1 MKYLKKPAVMKLWK
15 VIVLDLLALGLI
27 LVTFALFHHVL
38 PRYMAANEAEQ
49 EQLTATEI
57 NVTEPEQTDVPDLE
71 TVSQTEPPTEP
82 DTRTEWQI
90 KFADHFTEEVVRTE
104 NSYTSQEVSITIETV
119 VDTYDNRQ
127 VTYYVAD
134 IYVAGIENFKTA
146 IANGKFTYYGD
157 QAPLTLAEETGAILS
172 VNGDFATVHKKG
184 FIVRNSTVYL
194 SDLNKGVCVMYPDGT
209 METYD
214 QGTYLVEDILSR
226 DPVHVWSFGPSLLDA
241 EGKALTEFKL
251 ASGIGGRHP
260 RCAVGYYEPGHYCF
274 VLVDGRQSGYSDG
287 ITMPNLASIFE
298 KLGCKVAYNL
308 DGGRSAVMMFGTEF
322 YSQPYLDGRDLGDI
336 LYIAETGLY
345 TKGAEGAMD
354 AAEEAEVQSAATEV
368 QEVTE

>member
-1 MKYLKKPAVMKLWK
+1 MRYLKKPSTMKLWK

-27 LVTFALFHHVL
+27 LVVFALFHHVL
-38 PRYMAANEAEQ
+38 PRYMAANEPGQ
-49 EQLTATEI
+49 EQMAATQP
-57 NVTEPEQTDVPDLE
+57 VLTEPAQTEAQDIQTEPV
-71 TVSQTEPPTEP
+71 TEPPTEP
-82 DTRTEWQI
+82 DTRTEWQK
-90 KFADHFTEEVVRTE
+90 KFEDRFTEEVVRTE
-104 NSYTSQEVSITIETV
+104 NSYTSQEVSITIDTV
-119 VDTYDNRQ
+119 VDTYDKRQ

-157 QAPLTLAEETGAILS
+157 QAPLTLAEETGGILS

-184 FIVRNSTVYL
+184 FIVRNSEVYL

-214 QGTYLVEDILSR
+214 QGTYQVADILAR
-226 DPVHVWSFGPSLLDA
+226 EPVHVWSFGPSLLDA

-274 VLVDGRQSGYSDG
+274 VLVDGRQNGYSDG
-287 ITMPNLASIFE
+287 ITMPNLAAIFE

-308 DGGRSAVMMFGTEF
+308 DGGRSAVMMFGSEF
-322 YSQPYLDGRDLGDI
+322 YSRPYLDGRDLGDI

-345 TKGAEGAMD
+345 TKAADGAAN
-354 AAEEAEVQSAATEV
+354 AAPETEEQTEAPV
-368 QEVTE
+368 GQEVTE